1 MQPVVHPVILL
12 WEGGDRGLPSGVKQG
27 RGLRWAGWEPQTA
40 SLSVPAG
47 RDESKGELLPLC
59 GECSRLLADTG
70 PCGARSPASR
80 QEPVALPGVLAVQL
94 TSFPSDCLATDQLCP
109 GASPGPALFPILG
122 CTRACTVACLQGLA
136 SKAA

>member
-12 WEGGDRGLPSGVKQG
+12 WEGGNRGLPSVVKQG
-27 RGLRWAGWEPQTA
+27 RGPRWAGWEPQTA
-40 SLSVPAG
+40 SLSVPTG

-94 TSFPSDCLATDQLCP
+94 TSFPSGCLATDQLCP
-109 GASPGPALFPILG
+109 GGEHRQAQLSFPSWAVPEPALWP
-122 CTRACTVACLQGLA
+122 ACRV
-136 SKAA
+136 